1 MVIPLKITI
10 KDIAKMAEVSISTV
24 SRVIND
30 SKPVNPDVRKRVLDA
45 IKQTNY
51 RTSSLN
57 NTLSRNESTLIGV
70 ITPEY
75 SNTILP
81 DFIDGIDKILK
92 LYGYDIM
99 IGLTDSTC
107 ENEIHYLNLFRA
119 EKTQGIIF
127 VGSPFNHLHLEILDT
142 IPCVVAGQISQIS
155 TVPSVHVDNTMASY
169 EAVTCLIQKGHRNI
183 AMIRAIDDNNAVGG
197 DRVIGYKQALL
208 DAGISIR
215 EEWIVESNFS
225 VEGGMKAMRKISEIG
240 TMPTAVFCA
249 TDSMAIGAMNYL
261 IDNGFRIPED
271 VSVFG
276 FDGSLMSLIVR
287 PKLSTVAYSA
297 KEMGMTAAR
306 NLVKIIK
313 GEEVNPHH
321 YNITHHLEIRESTR

>member
-1 MVIPLKITI
+1 
-10 KDIAKMAEVSISTV
+10 MAGVSISTV

-45 IKQTNY
+45 IKHTNY
-51 RTSSLN
+51 RSSSLKN
-57 NTLSRNESTLIGV
+57 NLCLNDSTLVGV

-81 DFIDGIDKILK
+81 DFIDGINKILK
-92 LYGYDIM
+92 LYDYDIM
-99 IGLTDSTC
+99 IGLTDSTT

-119 EKTQGIIF
+119 KQTQGIIF
-127 VGSPFNHLHLEILDT
+127 VGSPFNHRHLEFLEN
-142 IPCVVAGQISQIS
+142 IPCVVAGQISHIS
-155 TVPSVHVDNTMASY
+155 SVPSVHVDNTMASY
-169 EAVTCLIQKGHRNI
+169 EAVTYLIQRGHRNI
-183 AMIRAIDDNNAVGG
+183 AMIRAIDDSNAVGG
-197 DRVIGYKQALL
+197 DRLDGYKQALL
-208 DAGISIR
+208 DTGIPIKA
-215 EEWIVESNFS
+215 EWIVESHFS
-225 VEGGMKAMRKISEIG
+225 IEDGMEAMRKITASG
-240 TMPTAVFCA
+240 SMPTAVFCA

-271 VSVFG
+271 VSIFG
-276 FDGSLMSLIVR
+276 FDGSLLSLIVR

-297 KEMGMTAAR
+297 KEMGMTADR